1 MKAGHAR
8 RCLGCGPARPACYG
22 EDWIVQSPVSKDAI
36 AHPPITTPHKRCCS
50 HAVKVSKSPYASG
63 EQLMTDAV
71 SEGHERA
78 AYATLDTSWSTGTRD
93 RLRGASPRATE
104 PP

>member
-8 RCLGCGPARPACYG
+8 RRLRCGPARPAYYG
-22 EDWIVQSPVSKDAI
+22 EDWIGISSVPKDAI
-36 AHPPITTPHKRCCS
+36 AHPPITTPQTRCCS

-63 EQLMTDAV
+63 EQLMTHAV
-71 SEGHERA
+71 IEGHERA
-78 AYATLDTSWSTGTRD
+78 AYGTLDTSWSSGTRD
-93 RLRGASPRATE
+93 RLRGASPMATE